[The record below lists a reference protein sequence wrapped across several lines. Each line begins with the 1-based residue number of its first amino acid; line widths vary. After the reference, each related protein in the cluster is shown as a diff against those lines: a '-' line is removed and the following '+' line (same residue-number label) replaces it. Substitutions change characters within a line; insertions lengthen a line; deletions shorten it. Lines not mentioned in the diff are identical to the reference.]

1 VEEILQR
8 EIVDETDRISELAS
22 CVHAHTTIPLH
33 PIHTAQH
40 VTAPSHACPKK
51 KQHNHTTHHLPIT
64 HTHITSLS
72 CTTPHITTAPSHTH
86 TYTHTHAHIPHTHP
100 SPPHHTLHITSLH
113 TAYHFPITHTI
124 PHLTSLSHNPHTVDN
139 RTLKPRERKHVEIGD
154 FVDPSPSDTPILSSQ
169 QQLAIYQFL
178 STGG

>member
-1 VEEILQR
+1 MRRTASV
-8 EIVDETDRISELAS
+8 SWLAVYTPTPPS
-22 CVHAHTTIPLH
+22 HYTPYTLHSTSLPLH
-33 PIHTAQH
+33 MHAQKKNNTTTLH
-40 VTAPSHACPKK
+40 ITFPSHT
-51 KQHNHTTHHLPIT
+51 HTHHLPVMH
-64 HTHITSLS
+64 HTTYHHCSF
-72 CTTPHITTAPSHTH
+72 TH